1 MDFRPI
7 AFMTGLL
14 LSGLALAMAPP
25 AVADLMND
33 HENWLVFIAAMGMT
47 LFIGVGLA
55 VSCWQGSAF
64 RISLRETFVLTSFS
78 WAALAAFG
86 ALPFVFSDL
95 QLSYTDAYFEAMSGL
110 TTTGST
116 VISGLDFA
124 APGLLLWRAILQW
137 IGGIG
142 IIVTAIAVMPALGV
156 GGMQLFR
163 AEALEQNEKVLPRAA
178 QIAFGIGSLYV
189 GGTVLVAI
197 AYWLIG
203 MNGFDAVTHSMT
215 TISTGGYANYDSSFA
230 VFEGEAVPLIAI
242 LGMILGSLPFVA
254 YLKAIKVSPRSLL
267 TDPQIRGFIVT
278 IVFFTTL
285 VVLARG
291 RAADE
296 SMVSFLAESMFN
308 VVSILTGTGFVHGDF
323 ESWGPFAQPIFL
335 ILMFIGGCAGST
347 TCAIKIFRFQVLIA
361 GAKSQLRRM
370 ARPHRIAPAH
380 YSGKPLS
387 PEAVNSVLAFFF
399 LYIAC
404 FSALL
409 IGLSL
414 TGVEGITAISGAATA
429 ISNVGPGLGP
439 EIGPSGN
446 FAPLPDT
453 AKWMLAAGML
463 LGRLEL
469 FTLLILLLPRFWR
482 S

>member
-189 GGTVLVAI
+189 GV
-197 AYWLIG
+197 
-203 MNGFDAVTHSMT
+203 
-215 TISTGGYANYDSSFA
+215 
-230 VFEGEAVPLIAI
+230 
-242 LGMILGSLPFVA
+242 
-254 YLKAIKVSPRSLL
+254 
-267 TDPQIRGFIVT
+267 
-278 IVFFTTL
+278 
-285 VVLARG
+285 
-291 RAADE
+291 
-296 SMVSFLAESMFN
+296 
-308 VVSILTGTGFVHGDF
+308 
-323 ESWGPFAQPIFL
+323 
-335 ILMFIGGCAGST
+335 
-347 TCAIKIFRFQVLIA
+347 
-361 GAKSQLRRM
+361 
-370 ARPHRIAPAH
+370 
-380 YSGKPLS
+380 
-387 PEAVNSVLAFFF
+387 
-399 LYIAC
+399 
-404 FSALL
+404 
-409 IGLSL
+409 
-414 TGVEGITAISGAATA
+414 
-429 ISNVGPGLGP
+429 
-439 EIGPSGN
+439 
-446 FAPLPDT
+446 
-453 AKWMLAAGML
+453 
-463 LGRLEL
+463 
-469 FTLLILLLPRFWR
+469 RFWLQLPTG
-482 S
+482 